1 MFFEY
6 YSIILVLQGFCL
18 YHAYR
23 NNNFQKWY
31 FILIF
36 VPLIGS
42 IIYLYDNFYSK
53 RNVESISEGLKK
65 IVNSNYEID
74 NLEREL
80 KIAETYKNKLNLSD
94 AYFKVGRYVESN
106 NLLNSCKN
114 KLHGDDPDL
123 LRRLIKT
130 NYNLNNYEA
139 VIQFANEVKND
150 KTFQYSEEKV
160 MFAEAYVKLNN
171 HEKAIS
177 IFEEMNSTYS
187 NYTARNIYLKY
198 LLSLNK
204 IDQAKNLALEL
215 KKEISLLDRNDK
227 RFNKEV
233 INEINNTLKQ
243 MNI

>member
-6 YSIILVLQGFCL
+6 YSVILILQGFCL

-80 KIAETYKNKLNLSD
+80 KIADTYKNKLNLSD
-94 AYFKVGRYVESN
+94 AYFKVGRYDDSN

-130 NYNLNNYEA
+130 NYFLNNYEA
-139 VIQFANEVKND
+139 VIQFANEVKNV

-160 MFAEAYVKLNN
+160 MFAEAYANLNN
-171 HEKAIS
+171 QEKAIS

-187 NYTARNIYLKY
+187 NYNSRNIYLKY
-198 LLSLNK
+198 LLNSNK
-204 IDQAKNLALEL
+204 TDLAKNLALEL

-227 RFNKEV
+227 RFNKEA
-233 INEINNTLKQ
+233 INEINNTIKQ